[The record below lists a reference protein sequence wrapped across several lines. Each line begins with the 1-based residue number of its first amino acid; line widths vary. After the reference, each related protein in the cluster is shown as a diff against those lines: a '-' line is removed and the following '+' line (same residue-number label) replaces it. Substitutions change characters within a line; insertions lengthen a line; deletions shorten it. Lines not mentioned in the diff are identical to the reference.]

1 MLFKKYPRTFH
12 LSWSPGLSNDD
23 RKLESES
30 IFYGNQVVVTEK
42 LDGENTGMTSQT
54 CHARSLDSSDHASRH
69 WVKGLHG
76 SIKKDIPKG
85 WHFFGENVF
94 AEHSIS
100 YDKLKSFFFLFMI
113 VDDKQRCLSWKD
125 TKEWADL
132 LCLQVPPVLYEG
144 IWNEEKI
151 KACYTGISTF
161 GDVQEGYV
169 VRNSKAFLLDE
180 FKNNYG
186 KYVRKN
192 HVTTDDFWMKT
203 WKPNKIV

>member
-23 RKLESES
+23 KKLASES

-42 LDGENTGMTSQT
+42 LDGENTGHTSKG
-54 CHARSLDSSDHASRH
+54 CHARSLYSSDHPSRH
-69 WVKGLHG
+69 WVKALNAR
-76 SIKKDIPKG
+76 IKNDIPEG

-94 AEHSIS
+94 AEHSIY
-100 YDKLKSFFFLFMI
+100 YDRLTSFFYLFMI
-113 VDDKQRCLSWKD
+113 VDDKQECLSWKD

-132 LCLQVPPVLYEG
+132 LSLRVPPVIYEG
-144 IWNEEKI
+144 IWDEEKI
-151 KACYTGISTF
+151 KACYTGVSAF

-180 FKNNYG
+180 FKDNYG
-186 KYVRKN
+186 KYVREN

-203 WKPNKIV
+203 WKPNKLA